1 MATALFN
8 NPTSVSTSVGNT
20 EDGRCNLGSCR
31 KNKIKRKIKIV
42 CRISEH
48 YNSNHSITSWFVV
61 GKKWNTSL
69 NKKG

>member
-31 KNKIKRKIKIV
+31 KNKIKRKIKIAR
-42 CRISEH
+42 RISEY
-48 YNSNHSITSWFVV
+48 YNSNHSITS
-61 GKKWNTSL
+61 
-69 NKKG
+69 